1 MRKSLTVLAAVG
13 LAASMAVAFA
23 GPAGAKG
30 SSPSGSSKPPP
41 KESKCSSKSVKGIRY
56 AMDGFLLANGG
67 TAKVVYVQNGSSLAS
82 IIDQT
87 FAAATKAGLI
97 KPNQASVTYGLVT
110 KCSGKTTATFT
121 YDLTYKDTVTSTTQG
136 MGLGIHN
143 SGGATLVKGHWQ
155 VTPLT
160 VCDLTNLLGMA
171 LPGQTYGTQCYQ
183 AAGLPVPTS

>member
-1 MRKSLTVLAAVG
+1 MRKSLAVLAAVG
-13 LAASMAVAFA
+13 LAATMAVALA

-30 SSPSGSSKPPP
+30 SPSGSKPPP

-56 AMDGFLLANGG
+56 AMDGFLLGNGG
-67 TAKVVYVQNGSSLAS
+67 AAKVVYVQNGQSLSS
-82 IIDQT
+82 IVDQT

-97 KPNQASVTYGLVT
+97 KPNQASISYGLT
-110 KCSGKTTATFT
+110 SKCTGKTTATFV
-121 YDLTYKDTVTSTTQG
+121 YDLTYQDTVTSTTQG

-143 SGGATLVKGHWQ
+143 AGGAVLVKGHWQ
-155 VTPLT
+155 VTPQT

-171 LPGQTYGTQCYQ
+171 LPGQTYGMQCYQ